1 MAGKKGKKMV
11 GVNLYKVQPRAAIE
25 NYLEAES
32 AAQNMPFLKEAMER
46 SKKQHDLLE
55 MQAKREA
62 DRLRERQE
70 AERARRLAEAQ
81 AEAETRGDEAQRSA
95 AAAANTNNY
104 TNNRTMS
111 EKQKRALLWK
121 AIVGREF
128 LVSPTFDDQPTPELR
143 AAAAPL
149 KPERCADVRAEAQVG
164 ERAAAHRRMPK

>member
-1 MAGKKGKKMV
+1 
-11 GVNLYKVQPRAAIE
+11 
-25 NYLEAES
+25 
-32 AAQNMPFLKEAMER
+32 
-46 SKKQHDLLE
+46 

-70 AERARRLAEAQ
+70 AERARRLAQAQ
-81 AEAETRGDEAQRSA
+81 AEAETHGDEAQRSA

-111 EKQKRALLWK
+111 EKQKRDLLRK

-143 AAAAPL
+143 AAAADGRFDRPQHMVVTNVTTMNGFRKESYNTSTNHL
-149 KPERCADVRAEAQVG
+149 DPNNGYPRQVT
-164 ERAAAHRRMPK
+164 HRVT